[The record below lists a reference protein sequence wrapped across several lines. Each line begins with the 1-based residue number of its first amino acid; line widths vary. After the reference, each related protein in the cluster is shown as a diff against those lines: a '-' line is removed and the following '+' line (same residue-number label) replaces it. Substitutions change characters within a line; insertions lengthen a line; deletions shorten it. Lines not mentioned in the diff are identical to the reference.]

1 MWSQFINNRALCR
14 HRKTSNPDYL
24 SACSCWSDHICR
36 LLDKAQRDL
45 AAPPSSGR
53 QYRELQQELEAARS
67 RTLTHAEQE
76 NKLRDD
82 RDRHINRLV
91 DIQTQINGCITE
103 IDGSI
108 TKTVS
113 MEEFISIVRQALH
126 ELQLKVTVQ
135 ERSQQEID
143 ACREDMKQFYQLVAE
158 AAKEIGFHPTDVQ
171 TYIIDSVR
179 MIKALQQ
186 EIRQQEVSNEF
197 VQYLHERN
205 REGARMISQ
214 LSQEQRDGWEGRS
227 SRDQSIMTSSVGPVG
242 GKILA
247 APITFDAFKAHIW
260 DIYLGLFDSERTL
273 RLILIDRNM
282 EVPIWSSPPPRQNSE
297 DITVRTRWHL
307 SAQLVTKEVSRF
319 YFRILSLWHQIRENK
334 IPGSQDEWNGPYDD
348 DNGRAYNV
356 HEATKAAR
364 GRGLLA
370 EQELRLSRQF
380 LDPLTN
386 MGRKTDLD
394 ERHERRFPIYLKLH
408 DSIWKITQRIE
419 MFRQPP
425 PDWPEQHER
434 DNTAM
439 EPKRD
444 YELLALML
452 TRIEMEYLS
461 LRLKQLL
468 ETVKSY
474 WHLIPHGDATMASEM
489 AEELSQATAARVA
502 CEAELTRPS
511 EIAPA
516 PAYPGKTLPP
526 YAEYIPYGKQFEPW
540 NNSSGGKNEKG
551 NKWDNEKGKKD
562 QGSGNKTVE
571 SLKKQNSN
579 LRGRMKQLQDLLR
592 EGKVQYKH
600 KKFTGNFAGTK
611 DGASEWDKFTAE
623 NKILTTYKNEL
634 EGAWKKA
641 NNGKKLPP
649 WPKSS

>member
-1 MWSQFINNRALCR
+1 MWSQFVNNRALCR
-14 HRKTSNPDYL
+14 HRKTSNPDFL

-45 AAPPSSGR
+45 AAPASSDR
-53 QYRELQQELEAARS
+53 QYRELQEELEAARS

-113 MEEFISIVRQALH
+113 VEEFISIVRRALY
-126 ELQLKVTVQ
+126 ELKLTITVQ

-158 AAKEIGFHPTDVQ
+158 AAREIGFYPTDVQ

-214 LSQEQRDGWEGRS
+214 LSQEHRDVWEGRS
-227 SRDQSIMTSSVGPVG
+227 PGDQSIMTSSVGPG
-242 GKILA
+242 GTKILA
-247 APITFDAFKAHIW
+247 APITYDTFKAFIW

-282 EVPIWSSPPPRQNSE
+282 EVPIWSSTPPRQNSE
-297 DITVRTRWHL
+297 NTTAMNRWHL
-307 SAQLVTKEVSRF
+307 SAQLVIKEVTRF
-319 YFRILSLWHQIRENK
+319 YARVLSLWHQIRENR

-356 HEATKAAR
+356 HEAIKAAR
-364 GRGLLA
+364 GRGFQA

-394 ERHERRFPIYLKLH
+394 ERHERRFPIYLKLQE
-408 DSIWKITQRIE
+408 SIWKITQRIE
-419 MFRQPP
+419 LFRQPP

-489 AEELSQATAARVA
+489 AEELSQATAARVS

-526 YAEYIPYGKQFEPW
+526 YDEYIPYGRQFEPW
-540 NNSSGGKNEKG
+540 NKSSGGKNEKG
-551 NKWDNEKGKKD
+551 NKWDNDKGNKREKTKDQD
-562 QGSGNKTVE
+562 QGSGNKGVDN
-571 SLKKQNSN
+571 LKKQNSN
-579 LRGRMKQLQDLLR
+579 LRAR
-592 EGKVQYKH
+592 KVQYKH
-600 KKFTGNFAGTK
+600 KQFTGNFAGTK
-611 DGASEWDKFTAE
+611 NGASEWDRFTAE
-623 NKILTTYKNEL
+623 NKVLNTYKNEL

-641 NNGKKLPP
+641 NSGKKPPP
-649 WPKSS
+649 WPKS

>member
-1 MWSQFINNRALCR
+1 MDRPRTAEGSYMWSQFVNNRALCR
-14 HRKTSNPDYL
+14 HRKTSNPDFL

-36 LLDKAQRDL
+36 QLDKAQRDL
-45 AAPPSSGR
+45 AAPPSSDR
-53 QYRELQQELEAARS
+53 QYRELQEELDAARS

-91 DIQTQINGCITE
+91 DIQAQINDCITE

-113 MEEFISIVRQALH
+113 VEEFISIVRRALY
-126 ELQLKVTVQ
+126 ELKLTITVQ

-158 AAKEIGFHPTDVQ
+158 AAKE
-171 TYIIDSVR
+171 IDSVR

-205 REGARMISQ
+205 REGARVISQ

-227 SRDQSIMTSSVGPVG
+227 PRDQSIITSSVGSVG

-247 APITFDAFKAHIW
+247 APITYDTFKAFIW

-273 RLILIDRNM
+273 RLIFIDRNM
-282 EVPIWSSPPPRQNSE
+282 EVPIWSSPPSRQTSE
-297 DITVRTRWHL
+297 NIAAKDRWSL
-307 SAQLVTKEVSRF
+307 SAQLVTKEVDRF
-319 YFRILSLWHQIRENK
+319 YFRVLQLWQQIRNNR

-348 DNGRAYNV
+348 DNGRAYKV
-356 HEATKAAR
+356 HEAVKAAR
-364 GRGLLA
+364 GRGFLA
-370 EQELRLSRQF
+370 EQELKLKRQF
-380 LDPLTN
+380 LDQITY

-394 ERHERRFPIYLKLH
+394 ERHDRRFPIYLKLQ

-468 ETVKSY
+468 ETAKSY

-526 YAEYIPYGKQFEPW
+526 YDEYIPYGKQFEPW
-540 NNSSGGKNEKG
+540 NNSSGGKNEQGGKG
-551 NKWDNEKGKKD
+551 DNNKGQG
-562 QGSGNKTVE
+562 QGSNNKLDGMKKQNL
-571 SLKKQNSN
+571 SLRARMKQMQDLLKKQ
-579 LRGRMKQLQDLLR
+579 
-592 EGKVQYKH
+592 KVQYKH
-600 KKFTGNFAGTK
+600 KQFTGNFAGMK
-611 DGASEWDKFTAE
+611 NGASEWDKFTAE
-623 NKILTTYKNEL
+623 NKLLTTYKNEL

-641 NNGKKLPP
+641 NDGKKPP
-649 WPKSS
+649 AWPKN